1 MNHHWIRNRKSISE
15 EQVKKNQQ
23 VEILDKQIEDSKEKI
38 DQLNSQQHEM
48 EQSYNK
54 RIEVLW

>member
-1 MNHHWIRNRKSISE
+1 MNNNPIRNRKSISE

-38 DQLNSQQHEM
+38 DELNSQQHEM
-48 EQSYNK
+48 EQ
-54 RIEVLW
+54 

>member
-1 MNHHWIRNRKSISE
+1 MNNNPIRNRKSISE

-38 DQLNSQQHEM
+38 DQLNSQKHEM

-54 RIEVLW
+54 QIEVL

>member
-1 MNHHWIRNRKSISE
+1 MNNNPIRNRKSISE

-48 EQSYNK
+48 EQS
-54 RIEVLW
+54 